1 MSLPKAQSH
10 GQGRSSV
17 ANALF
22 STLQPIFNSQNQ
34 KEEMLMATGDSIFL
48 SLNNISVEQVH

>member
-10 GQGRSSV
+10 GQGCSSV

-22 STLQPIFNSQNQ
+22 YTLQPIFNSQNQ
-34 KEEMLMATGDSIFL
+34 KEEMLMATGDSTFL
-48 SLNNISVEQVH
+48 SLNNVSVE